1 MTEKGRKHLANWCRF
16 VRIDDSDE
24 DGICEFVL
32 KFKVRDENMQV
43 WMSSLTYYDV
53 CEISASFVNATCPG
67 CEDFADD
74 WLDPDS
80 DFAIDYR
87 LEDGFIVME
96 GNYRT

>member
-24 DGICEFVL
+24 DGICEFIL
-32 KFKVRDENMQV
+32 KFKVRGENMQV
-43 WMSSLTYYDV
+43 WMSSLTYDDA
-53 CEISASFVNATCPG
+53 CEIAASIVGTACPG
-67 CEDFADD
+67 CEDFMDD

-80 DFAIDYR
+80 GFAIDYR
-87 LEDGFIVME
+87 LEDDFIVME